1 MKKEK
6 IGLLLGIMC
15 MLLSIGIAIQIKTVK
30 SSSTG
35 VGKTQSENE
44 LRDSVLRWKEKYEEV
59 YAKQAKKEKELEKL
73 RNQVVNQDE
82 DSVKLS
88 EELQENNMLLGLYD
102 VSGEGIIITLKD
114 ATKSAIKTALFVD
127 PNDFVVH
134 DADLMEVVNAL
145 KESGAE
151 AISING
157 QRIVDST
164 AITCLGNVIQING
177 EKVGVPFE
185 IKAIGL
191 TERLYGGLT
200 MPYGYLDNMESAGI
214 QVKVEKSDNIVI
226 PKYERVNQFE
236 YAENVE

>member
-1 MKKEK
+1 MF
-6 IGLLLGIMC
+6 
-15 MLLSIGIAIQIKTVK
+15 
-30 SSSTG
+30 
-35 VGKTQSENE
+35 GKTQIENE
-44 LRDSVLRWKEKYEEV
+44 LRDSVLRWKEKYEDM
-59 YAKQAKKEKELEKL
+59 ANQQTKKEKELEDL
-73 RNQVVNQDE
+73 RNQVVNQDT

-88 EELQENNMLLGLYD
+88 EELQENNMLLGYYD
-102 VSGEGIIITLKD
+102 VSGEGITITLKD
-114 ATKSAIKTALFVD
+114 ANKSTIKTAIFTD
-127 PNDFVVH
+127 PNEFVVH

-157 QRIVDST
+157 QRVVDST
-164 AITCLGNVIQING
+164 AITCLGNVIQVGG

-200 MPYGYLDNMESAGI
+200 MPGGYLDKMEKAGI

-226 PKYERVNQFE
+226 PKYNGVSQFE
-236 YAENVE
+236 YAENVESR